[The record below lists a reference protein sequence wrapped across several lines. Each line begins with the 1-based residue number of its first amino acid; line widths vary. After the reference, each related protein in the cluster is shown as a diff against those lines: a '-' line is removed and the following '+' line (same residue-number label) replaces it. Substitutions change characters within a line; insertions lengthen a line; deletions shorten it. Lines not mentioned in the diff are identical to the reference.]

1 MTKKVKRLLE
11 TIVGVHAVLQELYG
25 KLPIL
30 QKCDTEIAKLIAES
44 EGKDGKI

>member
-1 MTKKVKRLLE
+1 MTKKVKHLLE

-30 QKCDTEIAKLIAES
+30 QKCDAKIAKLIAE
-44 EGKDGKI
+44 EKEK